1 MPISYRIDSEHNII
15 LVEADGVLTTE
26 DHLAF
31 RAQLVADPQF
41 GPNMKELADFR
52 SVEHQELSIEGY
64 QRFIDQEIQL
74 RPLFKNYRRAIV
86 THSDL
91 HFGFTRKFMS
101 EMGDADSNTRVFRD
115 LQEAEAWLFGEEEP

>member
-1 MPISYRIDSEHNII
+1 MPISYRIDSGRNLI

-31 RAQLVADPQF
+31 RAELVADPQF

-52 SVEHQELSIEGY
+52 SVEHQELTIEGY
-64 QRFIDQEIQL
+64 QRFINQEIQL

-91 HFGFTRKFMS
+91 HFGFTRKFMA
-101 EMGDADSNTRVFRD
+101 EMGGTDSDTRVFRD
-115 LQEAEAWLFGEEEP
+115 LQEAEAWLFEEEEP

>member
-31 RAQLVADPQF
+31 RAQLVADSQF

-52 SVEHQELSIEGY
+52 SVERQELSTDGY
-64 QRFIDQEIQL
+64 QRFINQEIQL

-91 HFGFTRKFMS
+91 HFGFTRKFIA